1 MTDFMSF
8 VDKGEFTELFE
19 ELGWDQAPRS
29 LKPVSV
35 QRITVGGT
43 GEPEVTAE
51 PVASQ
56 DGLTVWVVRS
66 TSLPSVTLQRSV
78 DDKVRQFS
86 AVRLI
91 IFTDGT
97 HQSWRWP
104 RSGATAATNQRL
116 LHHHYTV
123 GNEEQHDDLARRL
136 AMIELKVGERIG
148 ITEIQARMAKAFND
162 EAVRRSQQASGHMK
176 RMNQT
181 LLDADVSTDSASS
194 LLVRLLFLFFGD
206 DTRMWPTDTF
216 QNWVLHHTTG
226 GNIHAKLT
234 ELFGVLCD
242 PELDGCLVAPGE
254 KRKGRYA
261 GTEFEDFRRI
271 DGLYRERVELPQL
284 NEDFRQQVM
293 EAGDFDWAKVNPD
306 IFGAMFQQLVDPA
319 QLREMGEHYT
329 SEENIQKV
337 IEPLFL
343 DEYRQKFEDAY
354 DDREALLEI
363 QDELASLQFLDP
375 ACGCGNFL
383 IQAYKHLRGLEFE
396 ILTRADELE
405 TSELKELITLHNS
418 KQKKVKDITDVRRRY
433 AELTSASIE
442 FGDDVLRSSKL
453 SMRQFFGIEI
463 NPWPAKVAST
473 AMLLVDHLCNQAWGE
488 NVVRLPIEETP
499 EIVCANALRTDW
511 HNVVPDSFRRLYVF
525 GNPPFVG
532 QYTKTSEQTA
542 DMKQVWGKDYDGYL
556 DYVTG
561 WHAKTKDLLADRTGD
576 FAFVTTNS
584 ITQGQPVPALFG
596 PLYREG
602 WDIKF
607 AHRTFAWDSDAPGQ
621 AAVHCVIVGFTR
633 NPVAV
638 KKPTQRS
645 IDQVQDAELNA
656 AMAATVEQRLWD
668 YALQKGAPHEVPLT
682 TGVNAYLVDGPRVL
696 VKKAS
701 KPLSPVM
708 TPAVKGCQPTDNGNL
723 IVEPTEY
730 AVVAADPVAAKYL
743 RPFVGSRELVR
754 GLNRWC
760 LWMEGADPKDISR
773 SPLLKE
779 RVAAV
784 REFRLK
790 SLKKATQESAATPWL
805 FQERRPASTDYLCIP
820 SVVSETR
827 PYFTAA
833 QLSAETITSNLA
845 FSVKDPS
852 GLAFALISSSMFIT
866 WQEAVGGRLESRL
879 RFSNTLTWNTFPVPG
894 LDGKTRAAIIAAGQ
908 GVRAARALHPDRS
921 LAKAYD
927 PNTMESEL
935 IMAHDALDLVVDK
948 AFGADHPLSTDRERL
963 AILFANYMELCS
975 RQGE

>member
-29 LKPVSV
+29 LKPVTV
-35 QRITVGGT
+35 KRITVT
-43 GEPEVTAE
+43 ADEEPEVTAV

-66 TSLPSVTLQRSV
+66 ASLPSVALQRSV

-104 RSGATAATNQRL
+104 RNGATAATNQRL

-148 ITEIQARMAKAFND
+148 ITEIQGRMAKAFND

-206 DTRMWPTDTF
+206 DTRMWADNTF

-226 GNIHAKLT
+226 ENIHAKLT
-234 ELFGVLCD
+234 ELFAVLCD

-271 DGLYRERVELPQL
+271 DGMYRDRIELPRL
-284 NEDFRQQVM
+284 NEGFRQQVM
-293 EAGDFDWAKVNPD
+293 DAGDFDWAKVNPD

-343 DEYRQKFEDAY
+343 DEYRQKFQDAY
-354 DDREALLEI
+354 DDRKELLAI

-396 ILTRADELE
+396 ILRRADELE
-405 TSELKELITLHNS
+405 RAEVEDMVTRHRNGETVPGIRAAEKRIKELNN
-418 KQKKVKDITDVRRRY
+418 
-433 AELTSASIE
+433 ASIQYGVE
-442 FGDDVLRSSKL
+442 VLQDSKL

-499 EIVCANALRTDW
+499 EIVCANALRMDW
-511 HNVVPDSFRRLYVF
+511 NNVVPDDSRILYVF
-525 GNPPFVG
+525 GNPPFRG
-532 QYTKTSEQTA
+532 DARTKEQQA
-542 DMKQVWGKDYDGYL
+542 ELQNAWGKKKQISRM

-561 WHAKTKDLLADRTGD
+561 WHAKALDLLADREGF

-584 ITQGQPVPALFG
+584 ITQGDQVPRLFG
-596 PLYREG
+596 PIFDAG
-602 WDIKF
+602 WRIRF
-607 AHRTFAWDSDAPGQ
+607 AHRTFAWNADTPGK
-621 AAVHCVIVGFTR
+621 AIVHCVIVGFDR
-633 NPVAV
+633 RDMPLPV
-638 KKPTQRS
+638 
-645 IDQVQDAELNA
+645 
-656 AMAATVEQRLWD
+656 LWD
-668 YALQKGAPHEVPLT
+668 YPDINGSPTVVAVEYEING
-682 TGVNAYLVDGPRVL
+682 YLVDGHNIL
-696 VKKAS
+696 VEKAS
-701 KPLSPVM
+701 NPISKEVETALNGCKPADGGNFILSESEISE
-708 TPAVKGCQPTDNGNL
+708 AKNDR
-723 IVEPTEY
+723 I
-730 AVVAADPVAAKYL
+730 ASKYL
-743 RPFVGSRELVR
+743 RPYVGAREFLHSQTR
-754 GLNRWC
+754 QC
-760 LWMEGADPKDISR
+760 LWLRDAPTAEVSK
-773 SPLLKE
+773 SPLLLRHVE
-779 RVAAV
+779 GV
-784 REFRLK
+784 RRFRE
-790 SLKKATQESAATPWL
+790 ESKNPPTYKLREKPTI
-805 FQERRPASTDYLCIP
+805 FFFDGSRSVDYICIP
-820 SVVSETR
+820 STVSANRNYYIVDRLSWKIISSNANYTIVDTEGV
-827 PYFTAA
+827 
-833 QLSAETITSNLA
+833 QLSL
-845 FSVKDPS
+845 
-852 GLAFALISSSMFIT
+852 LSSSMFIT
-866 WQEAVGGRLESRL
+866 WQKTVGGRLKSDL
-879 RFSNTLTWNTFPVPG
+879 RFANTLTWHTFPVPSLTG
-894 LDGKTRAAIIAAGQ
+894 ATRQQIIEAGQ
-908 GVRAARALHPDRS
+908 NILDTRALHPERS
-921 LAKAYD
+921 LAEAYD
-927 PNTMESEL
+927 PKKMDPEL
-935 IMAHDALDLVVDK
+935 IKAHDALDLVVDK
-948 AFGADHPLSTDRERL
+948 AFGADHPLTTEHERL
-963 AILFANYMELCS
+963 EILFARYEEMA
-975 RQGE
+975 GK

>member
-104 RSGATAATNQRL
+104 RSGATAAANQRL

-162 EAVRRSQQASGHMK
+162 EAVRRSQQASDHMK

-206 DTRMWPTDTF
+206 DTRMWPTNTF

-271 DGLYRERVELPQL
+271 DGMYRERVELPQL
-284 NEDFRQQVM
+284 NEDLRQQVM

-337 IEPLFL
+337 IKPLFL

-354 DDREALLEI
+354 DDREALLGI

-405 TSELKELITLHNS
+405 TSELKELITLHDS
-418 KQKKVKDITDVRRRY
+418 RQKKVKDITDVRRRY

-511 HNVVPDSFRRLYVF
+511 NKVVPDTSRMLYVF
-525 GNPPFVG
+525 GNPPFIG
-532 QYTKTSEQTA
+532 QYTKTEQQTE
-542 DMKQVWGKDYDGYL
+542 DMKQAWGADYNGYL
-556 DYVTG
+556 DYVTA
-561 WHAKTKDLLADRTGD
+561 WHAKTKDLLAGRPGD

-607 AHRTFAWDSDAPGQ
+607 AHRTFAWDSEASGK

-633 NPVAV
+633 DQGIKQKMWNYPSV
-638 KKPTQRS
+638 KGDPEPMEIS
-645 IDQVQDAELNA
+645 VGI
-656 AMAATVEQRLWD
+656 
-668 YALQKGAPHEVPLT
+668 
-682 TGVNAYLVDGPRVL
+682 NAYLLDGPRVL
-696 VKKAS
+696 VRDVRS
-701 KPLSPVM
+701 GPISPALPEA
-708 TPAVKGCQPTDNGNL
+708 TKGSQPTDGGNL
-723 IVEPTEY
+723 VFNAKEGTLGLDQ
-730 AVVAADPVAAKYL
+730 DPVAGKYL
-743 RPFVGSRELVR
+743 RRFVGAKEMLH
-754 GLNRWC
+754 NIERWC
-760 LWMEGADPKDISR
+760 LWLMDLDPSDIGKSSGLKDRIEGVRMMR
-773 SPLLKE
+773 SE
-779 RVAAV
+779 
-784 REFRLK
+784 
-790 SLKKATQESAATPWL
+790 SKKVPTQQA
-805 FQERRPASTDYLCIP
+805 ASTPALFTEIRQPDVPYLCIP
-820 SVVSETR
+820 SHVGETR
-827 PYFTAA
+827 RYWTAA
-833 QLSAETITSNLA
+833 RYEPEVICGNANFLA
-845 FSVKDPS
+845 PDED
-852 GLAFALISSSMFIT
+852 GLLFALVSSSMFIT
-866 WQEAVGGRLESRL
+866 WQRAVGGCLGSSL
-879 RFSNTLTWNTFPVPG
+879 RFSNTLTWNTFPVPEME
-894 LDGKTRAAIIAAGQ
+894 DKTRVAIVKAGQ
-908 GVRAARALHPDRS
+908 GVLNARALHPNRS
-921 LAKAYD
+921 LADTYD
-927 PNTMESEL
+927 PNNIDPKL
-935 IMAHDALDLVVDK
+935 VKAHDALDLVVDA
-948 AFGADHPLSTDRERL
+948 AFGADHPLATERERL
-963 AILFANYMELCS
+963 EILFS
-975 RQGE
+975 RYEEMVNTILK

>member
-1 MTDFMSF
+1 MNDFMSF

-35 QRITVGGT
+35 KSITVDRVD
-43 GEPEVTAE
+43 EPEVTAE

-66 TSLPSVTLQRSV
+66 ASLPSVTLQRVV
-78 DDKVRQFS
+78 DDRVRHLS
-86 AVRLI
+86 AVRLV

-123 GNEEQHDDLARRL
+123 GNEEQHNDLARRL
-136 AMIELKVGERIG
+136 AMIELKVGEQIG

-181 LLDADVSTDSASS
+181 LLDADVSTDNSSS

-206 DTRMWPTDTF
+206 DTRMWADNTF
-216 QNWVLHHTTG
+216 QNWVLHNTTG
-226 GNIHAKLT
+226 ANIHAKLT

-254 KRKGRYA
+254 KTKGRYA
-261 GTEFEDFRRI
+261 GTEFENFRRI
-271 DGLYRERVELPQL
+271 DGMYRDLIELPRL
-284 NEDFRQQVM
+284 NESFRQQVM

-319 QLREMGEHYT
+319 KLREMGEHYT

-343 DEYRQKFEDAY
+343 DEYRQKFDDTY
-354 DDREALLEI
+354 DDRDKLLAI
-363 QDELASLQFLDP
+363 RDELASLQFLDP

-396 ILTRADELE
+396 ILTRANELE
-405 TSELKELITLHNS
+405 IAELKELISLHDS
-418 KQKKVKDITDVRRRY
+418 KQKKVKDINAVRRRY

-463 NPWPAKVAST
+463 NPWPTKVAST

-499 EIVCANALRTDW
+499 EIKCANALRTDW
-511 HNVVPDSFRRLYVF
+511 DKVIPDDSRTLYIF

-532 QYTKTSEQTA
+532 QYTKSSDQTA
-542 DMKQVWGKDYDGYL
+542 DMKLVWGKDYDGYL
-556 DYVTG
+556 DYVTA
-561 WHAKTKDLLADRTGD
+561 WHAKSKDLLADRTGQ

-607 AHRTFAWDSDAPGQ
+607 AHRTFAWNSDAPGQ
-621 AAVHCVIVGFTR
+621 AAVHCVIVGFGR
-633 NPVAV
+633 
-638 KKPTQRS
+638 
-645 IDQVQDAELNA
+645 DDATA
-656 AMAATVEQRLWD
+656 DQRLWD
-668 YALQKGAPHEVPLT
+668 YPKVNGYPFEVKVKI
-682 TGVNAYLVDGPRVL
+682 GINAYLVDGPRILIRKRNKPLSKDLPAVTRGSQPTDGGNL
-696 VKKAS
+696 VFKSTEGTRGLESDPKAS
-701 KPLSPVM
+701 K
-708 TPAVKGCQPTDNGNL
+708 
-723 IVEPTEY
+723 
-730 AVVAADPVAAKYL
+730 YL
-743 RPFVGSRELVR
+743 RRFVGAGELLS
-754 GLNRWC
+754 GTKRWC
-760 LWMEGADPKDISR
+760 LWLTDLSKNDLDSSDALRRTIQDCHEWRKQQPPNGDAYKLKD
-773 SPLLKE
+773 SP
-779 RVAAV
+779 
-784 REFRLK
+784 
-790 SLKKATQESAATPWL
+790 SLM
-805 FQERRPASTDYLCIP
+805 RPAPYVPTTPYLCIP
-820 SVVSETR
+820 RHVTENR
-827 PYFTAA
+827 DYWTAA
-833 QLSAETITSNLA
+833 RFSADIICGDANFLAPDSNGLL
-845 FSVKDPS
+845 FS
-852 GLAFALISSSMFIT
+852 LISSSMFMT
-866 WQEAVGGRLESRL
+866 WQKSVGGRIKSDL
-879 RFSNTLTWNTFPVPG
+879 RFASTLTWNTFPVPD
-894 LDGKTRAAIIAAGQ
+894 LNEASCASIIVAGQ
-908 GVRAARALHPDRS
+908 KVLDARTLHPERS
-921 LAKAYD
+921 LAAAYNPKKMD
-927 PNTMESEL
+927 PEL
-935 IMAHDALDLVVDK
+935 VKAHDALDLVVDR
-948 AFGADHPLSTDRERL
+948 AFGADHPLTTERERL
-963 AILFANYMELCS
+963 EILFARYEEITET
-975 RQGE
+975 Q

>member
-1 MTDFMSF
+1 MTNFMSF

-35 QRITVGGT
+35 QRITVSGT
-43 GEPEVTAE
+43 DEPEVTAE

-66 TSLPSVTLQRSV
+66 ASLPSVALQRSV

-91 IFTDGT
+91 IFTDGV

-116 LHHHYTV
+116 LHHHYKV
-123 GNEEQHDDLARRL
+123 GNEEQHHDLARRL

-162 EAVRRSQQASGHMK
+162 EAIRRSKQASGHMK

-181 LLDADVSTDSASS
+181 LLDADVSTDDASS

-206 DTRMWPTDTF
+206 DTRMWPTNTF

-226 GNIHAKLT
+226 ENIHTKLT
-234 ELFGVLCD
+234 ELFAVLCD

-271 DGLYRERVELPQL
+271 DGMYREQVELPHL

-343 DEYRQKFEDAY
+343 DEYRQKFEDAH
-354 DDREALLEI
+354 DNRKELLAI
-363 QDELASLQFLDP
+363 QDEMASLQFLDP

-383 IQAYKHLRGLEFE
+383 IQTYKHLRGLEFE
-396 ILTRADELE
+396 ILRRAEELE
-405 TSELKELITLHNS
+405 RAEVENMVARHSNGETVPGIRAAEKRLKELNN
-418 KQKKVKDITDVRRRY
+418 
-433 AELTSASIE
+433 ASIQYGVE
-442 FGDDVLRSSKL
+442 VLQDSKL

-488 NVVRLPIEETP
+488 NVVRLPIQETP

-511 HNVVPDSFRRLYVF
+511 KKVVPDAAKMLYVF

-532 QYTKTSEQTA
+532 QRHRNKENTEDLKNA
-542 DMKQVWGKDYDGYL
+542 WGTDFEGYL

-561 WHAKTKDLLADRTGD
+561 WHAKTLDILESRPGEWGY
-576 FAFVTTNS
+576 VTTNS
-584 ITQGQPVPALFG
+584 ICQGVQVAGLF
-596 PLYREG
+596 RTIHQEG
-602 WDIKF
+602 WLIKF
-607 AHRTFAWDSDAPGQ
+607 AHRTFAWNSEDPGK
-621 AAVHCVIVGFTR
+621 AAVHCVIVGFTKSLQHM
-633 NPVAV
+633 P
-638 KKPTQRS
+638 
-645 IDQVQDAELNA
+645 E
-656 AMAATVEQRLWD
+656 LWD
-668 YALQKGAPHEVPLT
+668 YSHYEGNPIKVEVHNEI
-682 TGVNAYLVDGPRVL
+682 NAYLIDGPWLL
-696 VKKAS
+696 VS
-701 KPLSPVM
+701 RTSRPLSSTLPPM
-708 TPAVKGCQPTDNGNL
+708 RNGSEPREGNNL
-723 IVEPTEY
+723 IIDENEY
-730 AVVAADPVAAKYL
+730 ANLSRDPIISKYL
-743 RPFVGSRELVR
+743 RPYISATGLVR
-754 GLNRWC
+754 GTKRWC
-760 LWMEGADPKDISR
+760 LWLRDLNPSDIDKSEE
-773 SPLLKE
+773 LK
-779 RVAAV
+779 RRLQLV
-784 REFRLK
+784 REMRLSAK
-790 SLKKATQESAATPWL
+790 QSATHKA
-805 FQERRPASTDYLCIP
+805 ASTPHLFVAERQPTKTYVAVP
-820 SVVSETR
+820 SVFSENRKYCTAKL
-827 PYFTAA
+827 FTPD
-833 QLSAETITSNLA
+833 IVTSNANFLTEDVNGLA
-845 FSVKDPS
+845 FS
-852 GLAFALISSSMFIT
+852 LLSSSMFIT
-866 WQEAVGGRLESRL
+866 WQRAIGGRLKSDL
-879 RFSNTLTWNTFPVPG
+879 RFSNTLVWNTFPAPF
-894 LDGKTRAAIIAAGQ
+894 LDENPRAAIIEAGQ
-908 GVRAARALHPDRS
+908 GVLDARALHPDRS

-927 PNTMESEL
+927 PKNMDPDL
-935 IMAHDALDLVVDK
+935 VKAHEALDLVVDK
-948 AFGADHPLSTDRERL
+948 AFGADHPLITERERL
-963 AILFANYMELCS
+963 EILFARYEEMTQS
-975 RQGE
+975 QRS

>member
-35 QRITVGGT
+35 KSITVDRGD
-43 GEPEVTAE
+43 EPEVTAE

-66 TSLPSVTLQRSV
+66 SSLPSVALQRSV
-78 DDKVRQFS
+78 DDKIRQFS
-86 AVRLI
+86 AVRLV

-104 RSGATAATNQRL
+104 RSGATVATNQRL

-136 AMIELKVGERIG
+136 AMIELEIGERIG
-148 ITEIQARMAKAFND
+148 ILEVQARMAKAFND

-181 LLDADVSTDSASS
+181 LLDAEVSTDSASS

-206 DTRMWPTDTF
+206 DTRMWADNTF

-226 GNIHAKLT
+226 ESIHAKLT

-242 PELDGCLVAPGE
+242 PELDGCLVTPGE
-254 KRKGRYA
+254 KSEGRYA
-261 GTEFEDFRRI
+261 GTEFENFRRI
-271 DGLYRERVELPQL
+271 DGMYRDQIDLPHL

-306 IFGAMFQQLVDPA
+306 IFGAMFQQLVDPTK
-319 QLREMGEHYT
+319 LREMGEHYT

-354 DDREALLEI
+354 NNRKDLLAI

-396 ILTRADELE
+396 ILARANELE
-405 TSELKELITLHNS
+405 TAELKELIELHES

-433 AELTSASIE
+433 AELTSVSIE
-442 FGDDVLRSSKL
+442 FGDDLLRSSKL

-499 EIVCANALRTDW
+499 QITCANALRTDW
-511 HNVVPDSFRRLYVF
+511 DKVVPDTSRTLYIL
-525 GNPPFVG
+525 GNPPFIG
-532 QYTKTSEQTA
+532 QFTKSSDQTA
-542 DMKQVWGKDYDGYL
+542 DMKLVWGKDYDGYL
-556 DYVTG
+556 DYVTA
-561 WHAKTKDLLADRTGD
+561 WHAKSKDLLAERTGQ

-621 AAVHCVIVGFTR
+621 AAVHCVVVGFGR
-633 NPVAV
+633 
-638 KKPTQRS
+638 
-645 IDQVQDAELNA
+645 DD
-656 AMAATVEQRLWD
+656 ATVEPRLWD
-668 YALQKGAPHEVPLT
+668 YPKVNGYPIELPVE
-682 TGVNAYLVDGPRVL
+682 TGINAYLVDGPQVL
-696 VKKAS
+696 VRKAS
-701 KPLSPVM
+701 KPLSAEV
-708 TPAVKGCQPTDNGNL
+708 TPARFGFKPADGGHL
-723 IVEPTEY
+723 IVET
-730 AVVAADPVAAKYL
+730 ADYDSVSTDPIAAKYL
-743 RPFVGSRELVR
+743 RPFRMGKELVR
-754 GLNRWC
+754 GLDRWC
-760 LWMEGADPKDISR
+760 FWLEDADPSEINS
-773 SPLLKE
+773 SAILKE
-779 RVAAV
+779 RVDAV
-784 REFRLK
+784 REFRTNAAKTGDAFKLK
-790 SLKKATQESAATPWL
+790 DTPHL
-805 FQERRPASTDYLCIP
+805 FRPNPGHPKDNYVGIP
-820 SVVSETR
+820 RIVSETR
-827 PYFTAA
+827 QFYAVSYLSSEVIAADSVFTCEDPTGL
-833 QLSAETITSNLA
+833 Q
-845 FSVKDPS
+845 FSF
-852 GLAFALISSSMFIT
+852 LSSSMFLT
-866 WQEAVGGRLESRL
+866 WQRTVGGRMKSDL
-879 RFSNTLTWNTFPVPG
+879 RFSNTLTWNTFPVPE
-894 LDGKTRAAIIAAGQ
+894 LDDTSREEIIEAGQ
-908 GVRAARALHPDRS
+908 GILDTRTLHPDRS
-921 LAKAYD
+921 LAEAYD
-927 PNTMESEL
+927 PKKMDPEL
-935 IMAHDALDLVVDK
+935 VKAHDALDLVVDK
-948 AFGADHPLSTDRERL
+948 SFGADHPLTTEHERL
-963 AILFANYMELCS
+963 ELLFTNYQQMAHT
-975 RQGE
+975 

>member
-43 GEPEVTAE
+43 EEPEVTAE

-66 TSLPSVTLQRSV
+66 ASLPSVALQRSV

-86 AVRLI
+86 AVRLL
-91 IFTDGT
+91 IFTDGA

-148 ITEIQARMAKAFND
+148 ITEIQTRMAKAFND

-181 LLDADVSTDSASS
+181 LLDADVSTDNASS

-206 DTRMWPTDTF
+206 DTRMWADNTF

-226 GNIHAKLT
+226 ENIHAKLT
-234 ELFGVLCD
+234 ELFAVLCD
-242 PELDGCLVAPGE
+242 PELDDCLVAPGE

-271 DGLYRERVELPQL
+271 DGMYRDRIELPHL

-343 DEYRQKFEDAY
+343 DEYRQKFQAAY
-354 DDREALLEI
+354 NDREALLAI

-396 ILTRADELE
+396 ILRRADELE
-405 TSELKELITLHNS
+405 CAEVEDMVTRHSRGETVPGIRAAEKRLKELNN
-418 KQKKVKDITDVRRRY
+418 
-433 AELTSASIE
+433 ASIQYGVE
-442 FGDDVLRSSKL
+442 VLQDSKL

-499 EIVCANALRTDW
+499 QITCANALRTDW
-511 HNVVPDSFRRLYVF
+511 NTVVPDASRTLYVF
-525 GNPPFVG
+525 GNPPFIG
-532 QYTKTSEQTA
+532 QDTRSKEQLA
-542 DMKQVWGKDYDGYL
+542 DLKDVWQRNNISRL
-556 DYVTG
+556 DYVTA
-561 WHAKTKDLLADRTGD
+561 WHVKAAQLLEDRTGD

-584 ITQGQPVPALFG
+584 ITQGEQVPLLFG
-596 PLYREG
+596 YLEEQD
-602 WDIKF
+602 WHVLF
-607 AHRTFAWDSDAPGQ
+607 AHRTFTWDSDAPGK

-633 NPVAV
+633 NTGR
-638 KKPTQRS
+638 KP
-645 IDQVQDAELNA
+645 
-656 AMAATVEQRLWD
+656 RLWD
-668 YALQKGAPHEVPLT
+668 YDTQTWEPTEIKVSGR
-682 TGVNAYLVDGPRVL
+682 VNAYLIDGPEVI
-696 VKKAS
+696 VAKAS
-701 KPLSPVM
+701 TPISPEVNFAALGAMPKDGGGLVVDADDYDAVM
-708 TPAVKGCQPTDNGNL
+708 
-723 IVEPTEY
+723 
-730 AVVAADPVAAKYL
+730 ADPVAAKYV
-743 RPFVGSRELVR
+743 RPYRGSREIVR
-754 GLNRWC
+754 GLDRWC
-760 LWMEGADPKDISR
+760 LWLVDLDPEDVQR
-773 SPLLKE
+773 SPVL
-779 RVAAV
+779 RD
-784 REFRLK
+784 RLK
-790 SLKKATQESAATPWL
+790 IVRTYREGSTATSTRDLARTPHL
-805 FQERRPASTDYLCIP
+805 FAQRFTQQTDYLGFP
-820 SVVSETR
+820 RVVSEAR
-827 PYFTAA
+827 KYFIVEKLTSDTVTSDAA
-833 QLSAETITSNLA
+833 FTVA
-845 FSVKDPS
+845 DPTGLQF
-852 GLAFALISSSMFIT
+852 GLASSSMFIT
-866 WQEAVGGRLESRL
+866 WQKSIGGRLKSDL
-879 RFSNTLTWNTFPVPG
+879 RFGSTLTWHTFPVPE
-894 LDGKTRAAIIAAGQ
+894 LDDKGRAAIIRMGR
-908 GVRAARALHPDRS
+908 GVLDTRALHPERS
-921 LAKAYD
+921 LAEEYNPKKMD
-927 PNTMESEL
+927 SEL
-935 IMAHDALDLVVDK
+935 QKAHDALDLVVDK
-948 AFGADHPLSTDRERL
+948 AFGADHPLTTERERL
-963 AILFANYMELCS
+963 ELLFSNYMELYS
-975 RQGE
+975 K

>member
-1 MTDFMSF
+1 
-8 VDKGEFTELFE
+8 
-19 ELGWDQAPRS
+19 
-29 LKPVSV
+29 
-35 QRITVGGT
+35 
-43 GEPEVTAE
+43 
-51 PVASQ
+51 
-56 DGLTVWVVRS
+56 
-66 TSLPSVTLQRSV
+66 
-78 DDKVRQFS
+78 
-86 AVRLI
+86 
-91 IFTDGT
+91 
-97 HQSWRWP
+97 
-104 RSGATAATNQRL
+104 
-116 LHHHYTV
+116 
-123 GNEEQHDDLARRL
+123 
-136 AMIELKVGERIG
+136 
-148 ITEIQARMAKAFND
+148 
-162 EAVRRSQQASGHMK
+162 
-176 RMNQT
+176 
-181 LLDADVSTDSASS
+181 
-194 LLVRLLFLFFGD
+194 
-206 DTRMWPTDTF
+206 
-216 QNWVLHHTTG
+216 
-226 GNIHAKLT
+226 
-234 ELFGVLCD
+234 
-242 PELDGCLVAPGE
+242 
-254 KRKGRYA
+254 
-261 GTEFEDFRRI
+261 
-271 DGLYRERVELPQL
+271 
-284 NEDFRQQVM
+284 
-293 EAGDFDWAKVNPD
+293 
-306 IFGAMFQQLVDPA
+306 
-319 QLREMGEHYT
+319 
-329 SEENIQKV
+329 
-337 IEPLFL
+337 
-343 DEYRQKFEDAY
+343 
-354 DDREALLEI
+354 
-363 QDELASLQFLDP
+363 
-375 ACGCGNFL
+375 
-383 IQAYKHLRGLEFE
+383 
-396 ILTRADELE
+396 
-405 TSELKELITLHNS
+405 
-418 KQKKVKDITDVRRRY
+418 
-433 AELTSASIE
+433 
-442 FGDDVLRSSKL
+442 
-453 SMRQFFGIEI
+453 MRQFFGIEI

>member
-35 QRITVGGT
+35 KSITVDRGD
-43 GEPEVTAE
+43 EPEVTAE

-66 TSLPSVTLQRSV
+66 TLLPSVALQRSV
-78 DDKVRQFS
+78 DDRVRKFS
-86 AVRLI
+86 AVRLV

-123 GNEEQHDDLARRL
+123 GNEEQHTDLARRL

-148 ITEIQARMAKAFND
+148 IIEIQARMAKAFND

-206 DTRMWPTDTF
+206 DTRMWADNTF

-226 GNIHAKLT
+226 KNIHDKLT

-254 KRKGRYA
+254 KPKGKYA

-271 DGLYRERVELPQL
+271 DGMYRDRIELPHL
-284 NEDFRQQVM
+284 NEGFRQQVM

-319 QLREMGEHYT
+319 KLREMGEHYT
-329 SEENIQKV
+329 SEANIQKV

-354 DDREALLEI
+354 DDRESLLEL
-363 QDELASLQFLDP
+363 QDELVSLQFLDP

-396 ILTRADELE
+396 ILTRANELE
-405 TSELKELITLHNS
+405 TAELKELIALHDS
-418 KQKKVKDITDVRRRY
+418 KQKKVKDINAVRRRY

-499 EIVCANALRTDW
+499 EIVCANALRTAW
-511 HNVVPDSFRRLYVF
+511 NTVVPDASRMLYIF

-532 QYTKTSEQTA
+532 QYTKSSDQTA
-542 DMKQVWGKDYDGYL
+542 DMKLVWGKDYDGYL
-556 DYVTG
+556 DYVTA
-561 WHAKTKDLLADRTGD
+561 WHAKSKDLLSDRTGQ

-621 AAVHCVIVGFTR
+621 AAVHCVIVGFGREGAT
-633 NPVAV
+633 
-638 KKPTQRS
+638 
-645 IDQVQDAELNA
+645 AEP
-656 AMAATVEQRLWD
+656 RLWD
-668 YALQKGAPHEVPLT
+668 YPKVNGYPVELPVEMGI
-682 TGVNAYLVDGPRVL
+682 NAYLIDGPCVL
-696 VKKAS
+696 VNKCS
-701 KPLSPVM
+701 KPLSQAL
-708 TPAVKGCQPTDNGNL
+708 PAVCYGSKPADGGNL
-723 IVEPTEY
+723 VFNAKDGTRDFDKEPT
-730 AVVAADPVAAKYL
+730 AAKYL
-743 RPFVGSRELVR
+743 RRFVGAKEMLH
-754 GLNRWC
+754 NTPRWC
-760 LWMEGADPKDISR
+760 LWLTELNLQDLQASAKLQACLNAVQS
-773 SPLLKE
+773 E
-779 RVAAV
+779 RAS
-784 REFRLK
+784 
-790 SLKKATQESAATPWL
+790 SLKKQTQEA
-805 FQERRPASTDYLCIP
+805 ASTPAIFTEIRQPDVPYLCIP
-820 SVVSETR
+820 RHVSENR
-827 PYFTAA
+827 LYWTAA
-833 QLSAETITSNLA
+833 RYTPDVICSDANFLA
-845 FSVKDPS
+845 PDEDGLLFS
-852 GLAFALISSSMFIT
+852 LISSSMFLT
-866 WQEAVGGRLESRL
+866 WQRAVGGRLGSGL
-879 RFSNTLTWNTFPVPG
+879 RFSNTLTWNTFPVPE
-894 LDGKTRAAIIAAGQ
+894 LDEKTRAVIIKSGQ
-908 GVRAARALHPDRS
+908 GILDARSLHPERS
-921 LAKAYD
+921 LAEAYD
-927 PNTMESEL
+927 PKKMDPEL
-935 IMAHDALDLVVDK
+935 VKAHDALDLVMDR
-948 AFGADHPLSTDRERL
+948 ALGAYRPLTTERERL
-963 AILFANYMELCS
+963 EILFSHYVEMI
-975 RQGE
+975 GK

>member
-35 QRITVGGT
+35 QRITVDST
-43 GEPEVTAE
+43 DEPEVTAE

-66 TSLPSVTLQRSV
+66 ASLPSAALQRSV

-136 AMIELKVGERIG
+136 AMIELKVGEQIG

-181 LLDADVSTDSASS
+181 LLDANVSTDNASS

-206 DTRMWPTDTF
+206 DTRMWADNTF

-226 GNIHAKLT
+226 ENIHAKLT
-234 ELFGVLCD
+234 ELFEVLCD

-271 DGLYRERVELPQL
+271 DGMYRERVELPQL

-354 DDREALLEI
+354 DNREALLEI

-405 TSELKELITLHNS
+405 TSELKELITLHDS

-473 AMLLVDHLCNQAWGE
+473 AMLLVDHLCNQVWGE

-511 HNVVPDSFRRLYVF
+511 NTVVPDSSRMLYVF
-525 GNPPFVG
+525 GNPPFIG
-532 QYTKTSEQTA
+532 QFTKSTEQTA
-542 DMKQVWGKDYDGYL
+542 DMKLVWGKDYDGYL
-556 DYVTG
+556 DYVTA
-561 WHAKTKDLLADRTGD
+561 WHAKSKDLLANRPGQ

-584 ITQGQPVPALFG
+584 ITQGKPVPALFG
-596 PLYREG
+596 PLYRDG
-602 WDIKF
+602 WNIKF
-607 AHRTFAWDSDAPGQ
+607 AHRTFAWDAD
-621 AAVHCVIVGFTR
+621 AAVHCVIIGFFR
-633 NPVAV
+633 ENLEHY
-638 KKPTQRS
+638 
-645 IDQVQDAELNA
+645 II
-656 AMAATVEQRLWD
+656 WD
-668 YALQKGAPHEVPLT
+668 YESNIGSPTRIETSGINPYLIEGKNIIVHPRDDNKGPISKSVSPVFA
-682 TGVNAYLVDGPRVL
+682 G
-696 VKKAS
+696 S
-701 KPLSPVM
+701 KPACAPRS
-708 TPAVKGCQPTDNGNL
+708 TKDTSL
-723 IVEPTEY
+723 IVEKESIET
-730 AVVAADPVAAKYL
+730 ALRDPIARKYI
-743 RPFVGSRELVR
+743 RNYRGSRELI
-754 GLNRWC
+754 NATDRWC
-760 LWMEGADPKDISR
+760 LWLDGSDLEDIKRSKFISDRVNNCKDFRISSKKAATQSCAATPYLFQENHQPHCDYVGIPATFSIQREWMTVSHLNKMTIASNALYTAEDPNGIQFS
-773 SPLLKE
+773 LLSSKMFK
-779 RVAAV
+779 VWQDTIGG
-784 REFRLK
+784 RLK
-790 SLKKATQESAATPWL
+790 SDNRFAN
-805 FQERRPASTDYLCIP
+805 
-820 SVVSETR
+820 
-827 PYFTAA
+827 
-833 QLSAETITSNLA
+833 TI
-845 FSVKDPS
+845 
-852 GLAFALISSSMFIT
+852 
-866 WQEAVGGRLESRL
+866 
-879 RFSNTLTWNTFPVPG
+879 TWNTFPVPDFSEEERHS
-894 LDGKTRAAIIAAGQ
+894 LSLAGQ
-908 GVRAARALHPDRS
+908 SILDARALHPERS

-927 PNTMESEL
+927 PKKMDSEL
-935 IMAHDALDLVVDK
+935 RKAHDALDLVVDK
-948 AFGADHPLSTDRERL
+948 AFGADHPITTERERL
-963 AILFANYMELCS
+963 ELLFARYEEMTA
-975 RQGE
+975 GA

>member
-1 MTDFMSF
+1 MTDFMNF

-51 PVASQ
+51 PVAAQ

-206 DTRMWPTDTF
+206 DTRMWPTNTF

-271 DGLYRERVELPQL
+271 DGMYRERVELPQL

-354 DDREALLEI
+354 DDREALLGI

-405 TSELKELITLHNS
+405 TSELKELITLHDS
-418 KQKKVKDITDVRRRY
+418 RQKKVKDITDVRRRY

-499 EIVCANALRTDW
+499 EIVCANAIRVDW
-511 HNVVPDSFRRLYVF
+511 NSIIPTSNCTIYVI
-525 GNPPFVG
+525 GNPPFAG
-532 QYTKTSEQTA
+532 KSSKSKQQINE
-542 DMKQVWGKDYDGYL
+542 MKGVWEKYYSGYL
-556 DYVTG
+556 DYVTAWHRKSMEFLDGRSGEFSFLTTSSIIQGQQPAFLFSAIFANG
-561 WHAKTKDLLADRTGD
+561 WH
-576 FAFVTTNS
+576 
-584 ITQGQPVPALFG
+584 
-596 PLYREG
+596 
-602 WDIKF
+602 IKY
-607 AHRTFAWDSDAPGQ
+607 AHRTFAWDSESHSK
-621 AAVHCVIVGFTR
+621 AAVYCVVVGFTR
-633 NPVAV
+633 NA
-638 KKPTQRS
+638 
-645 IDQVQDAELNA
+645 DAEK
-656 AMAATVEQRLWD
+656 RLWD
-668 YALQKGAPHEVPLT
+668 YQTPQSEPTEVRVKNSINP
-682 TGVNAYLVDGPRVL
+682 YLVGGTETVVTRRNQPI
-696 VKKAS
+696 
-701 KPLSPVM
+701 SPVM
-708 TPAVKGCQPTDNGNL
+708 SPAQTGSYPADGGNFTVSSED
-723 IVEPTEY
+723 IDKVS
-730 AVVAADPVAAKYL
+730 ADPVAARFL
-743 RPFVGSRELVR
+743 RPYLGSKELLHGTR
-754 GLNRWC
+754 RWC
-760 LWMEGADPKDISR
+760 LWLKHATQKDINNS
-773 SPLLKE
+773 SILSK
-779 RVAAV
+779 RVSNV
-784 REFRLK
+784 QEFRSS
-790 SLKKATQESAATPWL
+790 SLNPGTLRMASSPTL
-805 FQERRPASTDYLCIP
+805 FVFDGERTNSYLCIP
-820 SVVSETR
+820 SVVSENR
-827 PYFTAA
+827 PYFTAEF
-833 QLSAETITSNLA
+833 LPAETIVSNLA
-845 FSVKDPS
+845 FTADDPDGFLFSVVSS
-852 GLAFALISSSMFIT
+852 GMFIA
-866 WQEAVGGRLESRL
+866 WQKGIGGRLGASL
-879 RFSNTLTWNTFPVPG
+879 RFGNTMTWNNFPAPEISKETREQIIRLGKGV
-894 LDGKTRAAIIAAGQ
+894 LD
-908 GVRAARALHPDRS
+908 ARALHPERS
-921 LAKAYD
+921 LAEAYNPNKMD
-927 PNTMESEL
+927 PAL
-935 IMAHDALDLVVDK
+935 QKAHDALDIVIDK
-948 AFGADHPLSTDRERL
+948 AFGADHPLTTERERL
-963 AILFANYMELCS
+963 ELLLTRYEEMTES
-975 RQGE
+975 QK

>member
-123 GNEEQHDDLARRL
+123 GNEEQRDDLARRL

-271 DGLYRERVELPQL
+271 DGMYRERVELPQL

-354 DDREALLEI
+354 DNREALLEI

-405 TSELKELITLHNS
+405 TSELKELITLHDS
-418 KQKKVKDITDVRRRY
+418 RQKKVKDITDVRRRY

-511 HNVVPDSFRRLYVF
+511 NKVVPDTSRMLYVF
-525 GNPPFVG
+525 GNPPFIG
-532 QYTKTSEQTA
+532 QYTKTEQQTE
-542 DMKQVWGKDYDGYL
+542 DMKQAWGADYNGYL
-556 DYVTG
+556 DYVTA
-561 WHAKTKDLLADRTGD
+561 WHAKTKDLLAGRPGD

-607 AHRTFAWDSDAPGQ
+607 AHRTFAWNSDAPGK

-633 NPVAV
+633 
-638 KKPTQRS
+638 
-645 IDQVQDAELNA
+645 DQGIKQKMWNYPSV
-656 AMAATVEQRLWD
+656 
-668 YALQKGAPHEVPLT
+668 KGAPEPMEISV
-682 TGVNAYLVDGPRVL
+682 GINAYLLDGPRVL
-696 VKKAS
+696 VRDVRSGPISPALPEVHYGS
-701 KPLSPVM
+701 KPVD
-708 TPAVKGCQPTDNGNL
+708 GGNL
-723 IVEPTEY
+723 VFSAKEGTLGLDQ
-730 AVVAADPVAAKYL
+730 DPVAGKYL
-743 RPFVGSRELVR
+743 RRFVGAKEMLY
-754 GLNRWC
+754 NIERWC
-760 LWMEGADPKDISR
+760 LWLTDLDPADIGKSSGLKAQIEGVRKMR
-773 SPLLKE
+773 SE
-779 RVAAV
+779 
-784 REFRLK
+784 
-790 SLKKATQESAATPWL
+790 SKKVPTQEA
-805 FQERRPASTDYLCIP
+805 ASTPSLFAEIRQPDVPYLCIP
-820 SVVSETR
+820 IHVGETR
-827 PYFTAA
+827 RYWTAA
-833 QLSAETITSNLA
+833 RYEPEVICGNANFLA
-845 FSVKDPS
+845 PDEDGLLFS
-852 GLAFALISSSMFIT
+852 LISSAMYIT
-866 WQEAVGGRLESRL
+866 WQRAVGGRLESRL
-879 RFSNTLTWNTFPVPG
+879 RFSNTLTWNTFPVPEME
-894 LDGKTRAAIIAAGQ
+894 DKTRVAIVKAGQ
-908 GVRAARALHPDRS
+908 GVLNARALHPNRS
-921 LAKAYD
+921 LADTYD
-927 PNTMESEL
+927 PNNIDPKL
-935 IMAHDALDLVVDK
+935 VKAHDALDLVVDA
-948 AFGADHPLSTDRERL
+948 AFGADHPLATERERL
-963 AILFANYMELCS
+963 EVLFSRYEEMVNTILK
-975 RQGE
+975 

>member
-1 MTDFMSF
+1 MTDFMNL

-35 QRITVGGT
+35 KSITIDRGD
-43 GEPEVTAE
+43 EPEVTAE

-66 TSLPSVTLQRSV
+66 TSLPSVALQRSV
-78 DDKVRQFS
+78 DDRVRKFS
-86 AVRLI
+86 AVRLV

-123 GNEEQHDDLARRL
+123 GNEEQHADLARRL

-206 DTRMWPTDTF
+206 DTRMWADNTF

-226 GNIHAKLT
+226 KNIHDKLT

-254 KRKGRYA
+254 KPKGKYA

-271 DGLYRERVELPQL
+271 DGMYRDRIELPHL
-284 NEDFRQQVM
+284 NEGFRQQVM

-319 QLREMGEHYT
+319 KLREMGEHYT
-329 SEENIQKV
+329 SEANIQKV

-354 DDREALLEI
+354 DDRESLLEL
-363 QDELASLQFLDP
+363 QDELVSLQFLDP

-396 ILTRADELE
+396 ILTRANELE
-405 TSELKELITLHNS
+405 TTELKELIALHDS
-418 KQKKVKDITDVRRRY
+418 KQKKVKDINAVRRRY

-463 NPWPAKVAST
+463 NSWPAKVAST

-499 EIVCANALRTDW
+499 EIRCANALRADW
-511 HNVVPDSFRRLYVF
+511 DKVVPDASRTLYIF

-532 QYTKTSEQTA
+532 QFTKSSDQTD
-542 DMKQVWGKDYDGYL
+542 DMKLVWGKDYDGYL
-556 DYVTG
+556 DYVTA
-561 WHAKTKDLLADRTGD
+561 WHAKSKDLLADRTGQ

-621 AAVHCVIVGFTR
+621 AAVHCVIVGFS
-633 NPVAV
+633 
-638 KKPTQRS
+638 K
-645 IDQVQDAELNA
+645 ELN
-656 AMAATVEQRLWD
+656 TQQRLWE
-668 YALQKGAPHEVPLT
+668 YEKSGGNPIEVPLLNCI
-682 TGVNAYLVDGPRVL
+682 NAYLVDGPIVL
-696 VKKAS
+696 VKKVMSPLSIEISPAS
-701 KPLSPVM
+701 KG
-708 TPAVKGCQPTDNGNL
+708 TQPTDGGNL
-723 IVEPTEY
+723 IISSSEY
-730 AVVAADPVAAKYL
+730 ADFLNDPIAKKYT
-743 RPFVGSRELVR
+743 RPFRMGRELVR
-754 GLNRWC
+754 GAERWC
-760 LWMEGADPKDISR
+760 LWLEDADLDEIRS
-773 SPLLKE
+773 SPLIYE
-779 RVAAV
+779 RVAACRNFRYNQ
-784 REFRLK
+784 RESGDAWKLRNVPHLMRKNSNRPEVPYVGIPRVVTASRPYYTVDRLN
-790 SLKKATQESAATPWL
+790 
-805 FQERRPASTDYLCIP
+805 P
-820 SVVSETR
+820 SVIAGDKVYT
-827 PYFTAA
+827 
-833 QLSAETITSNLA
+833 
-845 FSVKDPS
+845 VVDPS
-852 GLAFALISSSMFIT
+852 GIQFSFLSSSMFIT
-866 WQEAVGGRLESRL
+866 WQRAIGGRLKSDL
-879 RFSNTLTWNTFPVPG
+879 SFANTLTWNTFSVPE
-894 LDGKTRAAIIAAGQ
+894 LDETSREKIVKAGQ
-908 GVRAARALHPDRS
+908 GILDARALHPERS
-921 LAKAYD
+921 LAEAYAPKKMD
-927 PNTMESEL
+927 PEL
-935 IMAHDALDLVVDK
+935 VKAHDALDLVVDK
-948 AFGADHPLSTDRERL
+948 AFGADRPLTTERERL
-963 AILFANYMELCS
+963 EILFARYEEMTVS
-975 RQGE
+975 QK

>member
-35 QRITVGGT
+35 KSITVDRGD
-43 GEPEVTAE
+43 EPEVTAE

-66 TSLPSVTLQRSV
+66 TLLPSVALQRSV
-78 DDKVRQFS
+78 DDRVRKFS
-86 AVRLI
+86 AVRLV

-123 GNEEQHDDLARRL
+123 GNEEQHTDLARRL

-148 ITEIQARMAKAFND
+148 IIEIQARMAKAFND
-162 EAVRRSQQASGHMK
+162 EAVRRSQQASDHMK

-206 DTRMWPTDTF
+206 DTRMWADNTF

-226 GNIHAKLT
+226 KNIHDKLT

-254 KRKGRYA
+254 KPKGKYA

-271 DGLYRERVELPQL
+271 DGMYRDRIALPHL
-284 NEDFRQQVM
+284 NEGFRQQVM

-319 QLREMGEHYT
+319 KLREMGEHYT

-354 DDREALLEI
+354 DHRESLLKL
-363 QDELASLQFLDP
+363 QDELMSLQFLDP

-396 ILTRADELE
+396 ILTRASELE
-405 TSELKELITLHNS
+405 TAELKELIALHDS
-418 KQKKVKDITDVRRRY
+418 KQKKVRDINSVRRRY

-442 FGDDVLRSSKL
+442 FGDDALRGSKL

-499 EIVCANALRTDW
+499 EIRCANALRADW
-511 HNVVPDSFRRLYVF
+511 DKVVPDASRTLYIF

-532 QYTKTSEQTA
+532 QFTKSSDQTD
-542 DMKQVWGKDYDGYL
+542 DMKLVWGKDYDGYL
-556 DYVTG
+556 DYVTA
-561 WHAKTKDLLADRTGD
+561 WHAKSKDLLADRTGQ
-576 FAFVTTNS
+576 FAFVSTNS

-596 PLYREG
+596 PLYQEG

-621 AAVHCVIVGFTR
+621 AAVHCVIVGFGR
-633 NPVAV
+633 
-638 KKPTQRS
+638 
-645 IDQVQDAELNA
+645 DDATTEPH
-656 AMAATVEQRLWD
+656 LWD
-668 YALQKGAPHEVPLT
+668 YPQVNGYPIEVPVV
-682 TGVNAYLVDGPRVL
+682 TGINAYLVDGPQVL
-696 VKKAS
+696 VRKAS
-701 KPLSPVM
+701 KPLSAEV
-708 TPAVKGCQPTDNGNL
+708 TPARFGFKPADGGHL
-723 IVEPTEY
+723 IVETTDY
-730 AVVAADPVAAKYL
+730 DRVSNDPIAAKYL
-743 RPFVGSRELVR
+743 RPFRMGKELVR
-754 GLNRWC
+754 GLDRWC
-760 LWMEGADPKDISR
+760 LWLEDADPLEINLSAILKD
-773 SPLLKE
+773 
-779 RVAAV
+779 RVEAV
-784 REFRLK
+784 REFRKNSAKSGDAFKLK
-790 SLKKATQESAATPWL
+790 DTPHL
-805 FQERRPASTDYLCIP
+805 FRPNPGHPKDNYVGIP
-820 SVVSETR
+820 RIVSEAR
-827 PYFTAA
+827 KFYSVSYLSPEVIAADSVFTCEDPTGL
-833 QLSAETITSNLA
+833 Q
-845 FSVKDPS
+845 FSF
-852 GLAFALISSSMFIT
+852 LSSSMFIT
-866 WQEAVGGRLESRL
+866 WQRAVGGRLESRL
-879 RFSNTLTWNTFPVPG
+879 RFSNTLTWNTFPVPE
-894 LDGKTRAAIIAAGQ
+894 LDDTSRASIIVAGQ
-908 GVRAARALHPDRS
+908 GVLDARALHPERS
-921 LAKAYD
+921 LAEAYD
-927 PNTMESEL
+927 PKKMDPEL
-935 IMAHDALDLVVDK
+935 VKAHDALDLVVDK
-948 AFGADHPLSTDRERL
+948 AFGADHPLTTERERL
-963 AILFANYMELCS
+963 EILFARYEEMTES
-975 RQGE
+975 QK

>member
-104 RSGATAATNQRL
+104 RSGATAAANQRL

-176 RMNQT
+176 RMNKT

-206 DTRMWPTDTF
+206 DTRMWPTNTF

-271 DGLYRERVELPQL
+271 DGMYRERVELPQL

-293 EAGDFDWAKVNPD
+293 EAGDFAWAKVNPD

-396 ILTRADELE
+396 ILQRADELE
-405 TSELKELITLHNS
+405 TSELKELITLHDS
-418 KQKKVKDITDVRRRY
+418 KQKKVKDITGVRRRY

-442 FGDDVLRSSKL
+442 FGEDVLRSSKL

-511 HNVVPDSFRRLYVF
+511 NTFVPDTSQTLYIF

-532 QYTKTSEQTA
+532 QYTKSSDQTA
-542 DMKQVWGKDYDGYL
+542 DMKLVWGKDYDGYL
-556 DYVTG
+556 DYVTA
-561 WHAKTKDLLADRTGD
+561 WHAKSKDLLAERTGQ

-621 AAVHCVIVGFTR
+621 AAVHCVIVGFDR
-633 NPVAV
+633 NITLI
-638 KKPTQRS
+638 K
-645 IDQVQDAELNA
+645 
-656 AMAATVEQRLWD
+656 QRLWD
-668 YALQKGAPHEVPLT
+668 YPKVNGYPIEIPVE
-682 TGVNAYLVDGPRVL
+682 TGINAYLVDGPRML
-696 VKKAS
+696 VRRSSEPVSAEVAPAKYGT
-701 KPLSPVM
+701 KPCD
-708 TPAVKGCQPTDNGNL
+708 GGHL
-723 IVEPTEY
+723 IVEPADY
-730 AVVAADPVAAKYL
+730 AYVLADPIAAKYL
-743 RPFVGSRELVR
+743 HPFRMGRELVR
-754 GLNRWC
+754 GLDRWC
-760 LWMEGADPKDISR
+760 LWLEDTDQTEISS
-773 SPLLKE
+773 SPVLNS
-779 RVAAV
+779 RVSAV
-784 REFRLK
+784 AEFRRGSSK
-790 SLKKATQESAATPWL
+790 TGDAWKFRNTPHL
-805 FQERRPASTDYLCIP
+805 MRKNPNRPSVPYVGIP
-820 SVVSETR
+820 RVVSENR
-827 PYFTAA
+827 PYFTVDY
-833 QLSAETITSNLA
+833 LSPEIIAGDKVYTVVDPDGLQ
-845 FSVKDPS
+845 FSF
-852 GLAFALISSSMFIT
+852 LSSSMFIS
-866 WQEAVGGRLESRL
+866 WQRSIGGRLKSDL
-879 RFSNTLTWNTFPVPG
+879 SFANTLTWNNFPVPK
-894 LDGKTRAAIIAAGQ
+894 LDATSREEIIKAGQ
-908 GVRAARALHPDRS
+908 GVLDARALHPERS
-921 LAKAYD
+921 LAEAYAPKNMD
-927 PNTMESEL
+927 PKLTK
-935 IMAHDALDLVVDK
+935 AHDALDLVVDK
-948 AFGADHPLSTDRERL
+948 AFGADHPLTTERERL
-963 AILFANYMELCS
+963 ELLFAHYEEMTTS
-975 RQGE
+975 K

>member
-1 MTDFMSF
+1 MTDFMNF
-8 VDKGEFTELFE
+8 VDKGDFTELFE

-123 GNEEQHDDLARRL
+123 GDEEQHDDLARRL
-136 AMIELKVGERIG
+136 AMIELKIGERIG

-206 DTRMWPTDTF
+206 DTRMWPTNTF

-226 GNIHAKLT
+226 ENIHAKLT
-234 ELFGVLCD
+234 ELFAVLCD

-271 DGLYRERVELPQL
+271 DGMYRERVELPSL

-354 DDREALLEI
+354 DDRKELLAI

-396 ILTRADELE
+396 ILRRAEELE
-405 TSELKELITLHNS
+405 RAEVEDMVTRHSKGETVPGIRAAEKRLKELNN
-418 KQKKVKDITDVRRRY
+418 
-433 AELTSASIE
+433 ASIQYGVE
-442 FGDDVLRSSKL
+442 VLQDSKL

-488 NVVRLPIEETP
+488 NVVRLPIQETP
-499 EIVCANALRTDW
+499 EIMCANALRTDW
-511 HNVVPDSFRRLYVF
+511 NKVVPDTSRTLYVF

-532 QYTKTSEQTA
+532 QKEKTTEQTN
-542 DMKQVWGKDYDGYL
+542 DMKQVWGENYDGYL

-561 WHAKTKDLLADRTGD
+561 WHAKSKDLLAGRSGL

-596 PLYREG
+596 PLYRES

-607 AHRTFAWDSDAPGQ
+607 AHRTFAWDSDALGK
-621 AAVHCVIVGFTR
+621 AAVHCVIIGFTR
-633 NPVAV
+633 GEES
-638 KKPTQRS
+638 QH
-645 IDQVQDAELNA
+645 
-656 AMAATVEQRLWD
+656 LWD
-668 YALQKGAPHEVPLT
+668 YTSQQGAPFEVPVSV
-682 TGVNAYLVDGPRVL
+682 GINAYLIDGPKVL
-696 VKKAS
+696 VTKRMA
-701 KPLSPVM
+701 PLSQSS
-708 TPAVKGCQPTDNGNL
+708 AVIESGSK
-723 IVEPTEY
+723 
-730 AVVAADPVAAKYL
+730 AVDWGFYTFKTKSDLDAIAADAVAMSYVRRFL
-743 RPFVGSRELVR
+743 GGDELIK
-754 GLNRWC
+754 GKDRWC
-760 LWMEGADPKDISR
+760 LWLEDATAADVKS
-773 SPLLKE
+773 SPELTA
-779 RVAAV
+779 RVHEVQTRRANSDRTAT
-784 REFRLK
+784 
-790 SLKKATQESAATPWL
+790 KKAAATPLL
-805 FQERRPASTDYLCIP
+805 FGERRQPKGDYLGIP
-820 SVVSETR
+820 QTFSQRRKYATVAPLPADVIASIKL
-827 PYFTAA
+827 FT
-833 QLSAETITSNLA
+833 
-845 FSVKDPS
+845 VDDPD
-852 GLAFALISSSMFIT
+852 GYLFALLSSSMFLT
-866 WQEAVGGRLESRL
+866 WQKAVGGRIKSDPS
-879 RFSNTLTWNTFPVPG
+879 FSNTIVWNNLPIPN
-894 LDGKTRAAIIAAGQ
+894 LDEKTRADLIEAGKDIL
-908 GVRAARALHPDRS
+908 RARAIYPARS
-921 LAKAYD
+921 LAEAYD
-927 PNTMESEL
+927 PKKMDPEL
-935 IMAHDALDLVVDK
+935 VKAHDTLDTVVDK
-948 AFGADHPLSTDRERL
+948 AFGADHSLTTERERL
-963 AILFANYMELCS
+963 ELLFTRYAEMTRE
-975 RQGE
+975 

>member
-1 MTDFMSF
+1 MTNFMSF

-35 QRITVGGT
+35 QRITVSGT
-43 GEPEVTAE
+43 EEPAVTAE

-66 TSLPSVTLQRSV
+66 ASLPSVALQRSV

-206 DTRMWPTDTF
+206 DTRMWPTNTF

-226 GNIHAKLT
+226 ENIHAKLT
-234 ELFGVLCD
+234 ELFAVLCD

-261 GTEFEDFRRI
+261 GTEFENFRRI
-271 DGLYRERVELPQL
+271 DGMYRDRIDLPHL

-343 DEYRQKFEDAY
+343 DEYRQKFQDAY
-354 DDREALLEI
+354 DDRKELLAI

-396 ILTRADELE
+396 ILRRADELE
-405 TSELKELITLHNS
+405 RAEVEDMVTRHRNGETVPGIRAAEKRLKELNN
-418 KQKKVKDITDVRRRY
+418 
-433 AELTSASIE
+433 ASIQYGVE
-442 FGDDVLRSSKL
+442 VLQDSKL

-499 EIVCANALRTDW
+499 EIVCADALETDW
-511 HNVVPDSFRRLYVF
+511 NKVVRENSSATYVI
-525 GNPPFVG
+525 GNPPFLG
-532 QYTKTSEQTA
+532 HATRTKEQA
-542 DMKQVWGKDYDGYL
+542 DQMRRIWGAKDISRL
-556 DYVTG
+556 DYVTC
-561 WHAKTKDLLADRTGD
+561 WHAKTMQLLKNRGGA

-584 ITQGQPVPALFG
+584 ITQGDQVSHLFG
-596 PLYREG
+596 PIFNAG
-602 WDIKF
+602 WRIRF
-607 AHRTFAWDSDAPGQ
+607 AHRTFAWSSDSPGA
-621 AAVHCVIVGFTR
+621 AAVHCVIVGFDR
-633 NPVAV
+633 EVSRP
-638 KKPTQRS
+638 PQ
-645 IDQVQDAELNA
+645 
-656 AMAATVEQRLWD
+656 LWD
-668 YALQKGAPHEVPLT
+668 YPDPKGTPVRLEVHDT
-682 TGVNAYLVDGPRVL
+682 INAYLVDGPNVL
-696 VKKAS
+696 VEKS
-701 KPLSPVM
+701 TKPLSTAI
-708 TPAVKGCQPTDNGNL
+708 TPAVFGNMARDAGHLIIEPDEYDEVMTDS
-723 IVEPTEY
+723 
-730 AVVAADPVAAKYL
+730 VAAKYV
-743 RPFVGSRELVR
+743 RPFRGTRELMK
-754 GLNRWC
+754 NKDRWC
-760 LWMEGADPKDISR
+760 LWLVDMDPADVEK
-773 SPLLKE
+773 SPIL
-779 RVAAV
+779 
-784 REFRLK
+784 
-790 SLKKATQESAATPWL
+790 
-805 FQERRPASTDYLCIP
+805 QERLSKVANFRQASKASSTRKMAKTPHLFGQRSQPDTDYLCLP
-820 SVVSETR
+820 KMVSESR
-827 PYFTAA
+827 RYFTVQRYPASIIASDLVFHA
-833 QLSAETITSNLA
+833 Q
-845 FSVKDPS
+845 DPD
-852 GLAFALISSSMFIT
+852 GLQFALASSSMFIT
-866 WQEAVGGRLESRL
+866 WQKTIGGRLASSP
-879 RFSNTLTWNTFPVPG
+879 RFANTLTWNTFPVPD
-894 LDGKTRAAIIAAGQ
+894 LDNKIRTAIITAGQ
-908 GVRAARALHPDRS
+908 GILDARALHPERS
-921 LAKAYD
+921 LAEAYAPKKMD
-927 PNTMESEL
+927 PEL
-935 IMAHDALDLVVDK
+935 VKAHDELDLVVDK
-948 AFGADHPLSTDRERL
+948 AFGADQPLATERERL
-963 AILFANYMELCS
+963 ELLFARYEEMA
-975 RQGE
+975 GK

>member
-206 DTRMWPTDTF
+206 DTRMWPTNTF

-271 DGLYRERVELPQL
+271 DGMYRERVELPQL

-405 TSELKELITLHNS
+405 TSELKELITLHDS

-442 FGDDVLRSSKL
+442 FGEDVLRSSKL

-488 NVVRLPIEETP
+488 NVVRLPIGETP

-511 HNVVPDSFRRLYVF
+511 DIVVPVTSRTLYVF
-525 GNPPFVG
+525 GNPPFIG
-532 QYTKTSEQTA
+532 QDTRSKEQLA
-542 DMKQVWGKDYDGYL
+542 ELQDVWGRKNISRL
-556 DYVTG
+556 DYVTA
-561 WHAKTKDLLADRTGD
+561 WHVKTAQLLADRTGD

-584 ITQGQPVPALFG
+584 IAQGEQVPLLFG
-596 PLYREG
+596 YLNDRN
-602 WDIKF
+602 WHVLF
-607 AHRTFAWDSDAPGQ
+607 AHRTFTWNSDAPGK

-633 NPVAV
+633 DSDR
-638 KKPTQRS
+638 KP
-645 IDQVQDAELNA
+645 
-656 AMAATVEQRLWD
+656 RLWD
-668 YALQKGAPHEVPLT
+668 YDSRTWEPTEVKVSDR
-682 TGVNAYLVDGPRVL
+682 VNAYLIDGPEVI
-696 VKKAS
+696 VEKAS
-701 KPLSPVM
+701 TPISSEINFAALGAMPKDGGGLIIEDKDHSEVM
-708 TPAVKGCQPTDNGNL
+708 
-723 IVEPTEY
+723 
-730 AVVAADPVAAKYL
+730 ADPVAAKYV
-743 RPFVGSRELVR
+743 RRYCGSRELVR
-754 GLNRWC
+754 GLDRWC
-760 LWMEGADPKDISR
+760 LWLVDLDPADVAKSTVLRERLDIVRRYREGSTA
-773 SPLLKE
+773 
-779 RVAAV
+779 
-784 REFRLK
+784 
-790 SLKKATQESAATPWL
+790 
-805 FQERRPASTDYLCIP
+805 ASTQALARTPHLFAQRFAPQGDFLCIP
-820 SVVSETR
+820 SVVSER
-827 PYFTAA
+827 RSYFTVDD
-833 QLSAETITSNLA
+833 LSAGTIVS
-845 FSVKDPS
+845 S
-852 GLAFALISSSMFIT
+852 LAFAVDDPDGFQFAIASSSMFIT
-866 WQEAVGGRLESRL
+866 WQKAIGGRLESRL
-879 RFSNTLTWNTFPVPG
+879 RFASTLTWHTLPLPE
-894 LDGKTRAAIIAAGQ
+894 LDDKIRAAIIAAGH
-908 GVRAARALHPDRS
+908 GILDARALHPERCLS
-921 LAKAYD
+921 EAYD
-927 PNTMESEL
+927 PDNMDPNL
-935 IMAHDALDLVVDK
+935 IKAHDALDLVVDK
-948 AFGADHPLSTDRERL
+948 AFGSDHPLTTERERL
-963 AILFANYMELCS
+963 GLLFARYEEMTTDTRSNNDSKVYK
-975 RQGE
+975 